1 MKKTICMIAA
11 VMLMLT
17 FPLHTLAM
25 IPKQDFATVDSRLNS
40 VFEYQLSTMEGGEN
54 LNIAKIKSATD
65 FVGNEYT
72 IVECEPTGYM
82 IYDNSNGIFTEY
94 SSSAESPYLGITGT
108 IFYCGPANYFSLNST
123 ESRVEHTIKDNV
135 YIALED
141 IEDYSAACME
151 YKDAYNSISNPIVLD
166 YIENGNPSK
175 SFAEITM
182 QNATVYSTRSA
193 TDWQKITRA
202 DFFENLT
209 APGYTDEGICGYIA
223 LGMVL
228 AYKDKVKNDSIMDD
242 RFWADSSKTALVSY
256 KYNSDGSIIVDA
268 SNNPVP
274 YSIGYYLY
282 DNFGGGDKSVTSVGI
297 GNVGK
302 KYFTNR
308 NAEIGTNFQYSYL
321 SRTVPFF
328 NSSVITKALDSN
340 QPVILCGN
348 FTSPNSGSNVNHCV
362 VAYAYRNG
370 SNGLEYKVNFGWNNR
385 SEIVLNGVIGSIYVL
400 YTE

>member
-40 VFEYQLSTMEGGEN
+40 VFEYHLSTMEDSEN

-65 FVGNEYT
+65 FIGNEYT

-94 SSSAESPYLGITGT
+94 SSSAESPYLGIAGT
-108 IFYCGPANYFSLNST
+108 IYYCGPANYFSLNST

-141 IEDYSAACME
+141 IEDYSVACME
-151 YKDAYNSISNPIVLD
+151 YKDAYDSIFNPIVLD

-175 SFAEITM
+175 SFAEIAM
-182 QNATVYSTRSA
+182 QNAAVYSTRSA
-193 TDWQKITRA
+193 TGWQKITRA

-209 APGYTDEGICGYIA
+209 APGYTDGGICGYIA
-223 LGMVL
+223 LGMIL
-228 AYKDKVKNDSIMDD
+228 AYKDKFKNDSIMDD
-242 RFWADSSKTALVSY
+242 RFWTDSSKTALVGYRRDSNG
-256 KYNSDGSIIVDA
+256 KIVVDA
-268 SNNPVP
+268 NNNPILD
-274 YSIGYYLY
+274 SIGYYLY
-282 DNFGGGDKSVTSVGI
+282 DNFGGGDKGLTSIGI
-297 GNVGK
+297 GNVGQ
-302 KYFTNR
+302 KYFIQR

-321 SRTVPFF
+321 SRTIPFF
-328 NSSVITKALDSN
+328 NRSVITNALDNN
-340 QPVILCGN
+340 QPVILCGLFSN
-348 FTSPNSGSNVNHCV
+348 PSGGDNLKHCV

-385 SEIVLNGVIGSIYVL
+385 SEVILNGTIASIYVL